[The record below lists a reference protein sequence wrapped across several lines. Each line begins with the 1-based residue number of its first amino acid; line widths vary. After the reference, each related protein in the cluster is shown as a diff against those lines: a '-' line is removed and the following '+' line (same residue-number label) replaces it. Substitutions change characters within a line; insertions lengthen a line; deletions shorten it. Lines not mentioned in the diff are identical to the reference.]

1 MVHTGTY
8 VTYAYAA
15 YSLFIPFTKMRILYV
30 YVNIIDGLYSEV
42 F

>member
-15 YSLFIPFTKMRILYV
+15 YALFIPFTKMRIYV
-30 YVNIIDGLYSEV
+30 YVNIIDELYSEV